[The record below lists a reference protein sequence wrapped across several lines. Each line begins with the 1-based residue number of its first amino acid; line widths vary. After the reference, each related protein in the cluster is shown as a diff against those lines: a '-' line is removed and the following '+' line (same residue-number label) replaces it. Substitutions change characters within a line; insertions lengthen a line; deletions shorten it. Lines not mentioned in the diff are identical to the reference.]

1 MRVFRNAIGDKR
13 KRTVFTV
20 ILASLLLVWNGGLT
34 AHAEAGVPYVTNVA
48 ALKADLPGQKLV
60 VKVKDHTFERTMA
73 DFGSMEVV
81 VQDNAD
87 GTRLCHIPDTAALD
101 AFVEE
106 INNVL
111 ASEPEGDA
119 FYYYDVETDTFL
131 TWPGVSFAQISDAG
145 KEQICYKLLEMLA
158 FPGAEDA
165 IIEIG
170 EPHLQVENAEV
181 PEEVVINKY
190 SLEGSCTTSF
200 RGSSSNRIKNIQVA
214 ASNINQMV
222 LYPGQEASMNTAF
235 RPRTSANGY
244 RQAGTYVGGKVVPGM
259 GGGICQVS
267 STVYNAVMN
276 SGLTVL
282 ERHPHSMPVHY
293 LPLGMDAAISGGSK
307 DLRFRNDYP
316 FPVLIEA
323 YTEGKN
329 LTVNIYT
336 NELLTAGTSYRLHA
350 VRKGSLAANAYLEI
364 SSDGAVV
371 EDRFLGTSRY
381 SPMLPDNE
389 EEED

>member
-87 GTRLCHIPDTAALD
+87 GTRLCHIPDTAVLD

-131 TWPGVSFAQISDAG
+131 T
-145 KEQICYKLLEMLA
+145 C
-158 FPGAEDA
+158 
-165 IIEIG
+165 
-170 EPHLQVENAEV
+170 
-181 PEEVVINKY
+181 
-190 SLEGSCTTSF
+190 
-200 RGSSSNRIKNIQVA
+200 
-214 ASNINQMV
+214 
-222 LYPGQEASMNTAF
+222 
-235 RPRTSANGY
+235 
-244 RQAGTYVGGKVVPGM
+244 
-259 GGGICQVS
+259 
-267 STVYNAVMN
+267 
-276 SGLTVL
+276 
-282 ERHPHSMPVHY
+282 
-293 LPLGMDAAISGGSK
+293 PL
-307 DLRFRNDYP
+307 RR
-316 FPVLIEA
+316 
-323 YTEGKN
+323 
-329 LTVNIYT
+329 
-336 NELLTAGTSYRLHA
+336 
-350 VRKGSLAANAYLEI
+350 
-364 SSDGAVV
+364 
-371 EDRFLGTSRY
+371 
-381 SPMLPDNE
+381 
-389 EEED
+389 